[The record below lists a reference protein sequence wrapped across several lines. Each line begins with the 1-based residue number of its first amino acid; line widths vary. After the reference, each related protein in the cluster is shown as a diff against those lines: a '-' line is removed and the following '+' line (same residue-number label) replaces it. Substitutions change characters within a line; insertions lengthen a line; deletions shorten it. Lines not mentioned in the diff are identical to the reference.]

1 MPITYR
7 IEDDLG
13 VVFRMFT
20 GEITLDVLARHY
32 EELLSDPK
40 AQDLMTWVTDMRA
53 CSLMV
58 RGEEIREL
66 VRQYIQPLMEGR
78 RWQCAAIVDT
88 PVQYGA
94 TNQFAVYSA
103 ECGDTQVFY
112 DQHEAFAWA
121 AGLIASATAAR

>member
-7 IEDDLG
+7 IEKELG

-20 GEITLDVLARHY
+20 GEITLDLLAEHY
-32 EELLSDPK
+32 AALLADPE
-40 AQDLMTWVTDMRA
+40 AEGVMTWVTDMRG
-53 CSLMV
+53 CSLTV
-58 RGEEIREL
+58 RGDEIREL
-66 VRQYIQPLMEGR
+66 VRKHIQSLMKGR
-78 RWQCAAIVDT
+78 KWECAAIVET

-103 ECGDTQVFY
+103 ECGHTQVFY

-121 AGLIASATAAR
+121 AGLIASAASPR